1 MRYEWAI
8 WMWYGWEFCHA
19 TLIFPVFFSI
29 RSRGYSNRAMDSV
42 LPTYFKRT
50 KIPPRV
56 DSIHYRGLD
65 FCLAGHIGPT
75 NTWSTEITTTFGQ
88 FLDWASLL
96 TVKKKKVNNE
106 AQTKINFGRKLC
118 SIYVASEWIGG
129 RGSRDVSPAS
139 FISLSTSEESIIWKL
154 PSRQHKKV
162 DHSSCQSFS
171 MMVNSFCPCSHTAV

>member
-1 MRYEWAI
+1 MNIKASKIIQDSAI
-8 WMWYGWEFCHA
+8 LTLADHVFSQIWSQKHIWRGQEF
-19 TLIFPVFFSI
+19 LPVW
-29 RSRGYSNRAMDSV
+29 
-42 LPTYFKRT
+42 T
-50 KIPPRV
+50 
-56 DSIHYRGLD
+56 IHYRGLD